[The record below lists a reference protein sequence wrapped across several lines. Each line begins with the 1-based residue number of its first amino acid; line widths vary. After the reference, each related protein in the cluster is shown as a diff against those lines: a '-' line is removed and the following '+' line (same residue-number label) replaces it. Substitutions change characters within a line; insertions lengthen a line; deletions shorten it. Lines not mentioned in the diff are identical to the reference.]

1 MLSRSLPSFKSP
13 CDTYARART
22 HTHTHTEGEVEREE
36 EKWWEVKD
44 FFKVNVSNKVNAG
57 RGKC

>member
-1 MLSRSLPSFKSP
+1 M
-13 CDTYARART
+13 RARTHT

-44 FFKVNVSNKVNAG
+44 FFKANVSNKVNEG